1 MTASSPVM
9 SSIATK
15 TGDDGTT
22 GLLFNHRV
30 SKTDLRIEA
39 NGWLDELN
47 VRLGLLLAELPPSSP
62 DERNVVTDIQ
72 HFLVPVMG
80 VVALDPVDFDRYDQ
94 SAITKPDFDFLK
106 VIEERIIKIESE
118 GIHFEKWSHPEE
130 KLDATWHLARTGA
143 RHAERA
149 VQKLREEQLLHPLYS
164 NLLLQSLNRLS
175 DLFWLESK
183 KLQCKHIKYKPIII

>member
-1 MTASSPVM
+1 MT
-9 SSIATK
+9 SIATK

-30 SKTDLRIEA
+30 SKTDPRIEA

-47 VRLGLLLAELPPSSP
+47 VRLGFLLAELPPSSA
-62 DERNVVTDIQ
+62 DERSLVTQIQ

-80 VVALDPVDFDRYDQ
+80 VVALDPIDFERYDK
-94 SAITKPDFDFLK
+94 SAITKPDPAFLK
-106 VIEERIIKIESE
+106 IIETRITQIETE

-130 KLDATWHLARTGA
+130 RLDATWHLTRTGA
-143 RHAERA
+143 RHAERSL
-149 VQKLREEQLLHPLYS
+149 QKLRELKLLHPLYADQ
-164 NLLLQSLNRLS
+164 LLQSLNRLS

-183 KLQCKHIKYKPIII
+183 KLQNKHISLKPEII